1 MPGAK
6 KICPCGSG
14 KLYEK
19 CCGKR
24 KVYSLVQ
31 AKWRRVG
38 QELRRSLGEFAD
50 QPSFAWD
57 AARAQDIYLGCLE
70 QQLVDRDDDFTMERC
85 FEWFI
90 FDYKLS
96 CGRTII
102 EEFRSEH
109 LHVLRD
115 YEAVLLREWARSRIA
130 VYEVTGVIPGEG
142 LRIKELQGRRE
153 ITVRDVNAAAEIKAG
168 SILLIRILKV
178 GEEYEFSTGGLALP
192 GESKEPLLKWLIQ
205 DRQEYFKEKKAAVRG
220 WNSYLKE
227 RAHKINAWVLGFG
240 LSNTRPGGDSSGL
253 DLTALKAILP
263 VRNWQVALKIIK
275 QSHSLIPIREL
286 KDRSGV
292 FRQMVSAILGTPRC
306 RNKLNKANFTGNG
319 MSGGVKD
326 DNEACL
332 RPVLGQMVLTQR
344 FIVINAISPG
354 LLLKCRDLLID
365 LFEGIIEE
373 SPNCK
378 KSQPGVLNGQTDAS
392 SDDQLKNSGEEDN
405 YSWPEP
411 GYAVVA
417 GHVRDGLEALG
428 YSQKQQRGALKLW
441 FDYCSKERPSIRKDA
456 VWAATVIYAFSR
468 LEMENCLKQQDLA
481 GRYGVASSTISSR
494 YRLLCESLELVAY
507 DRRYSTKKPPTAGLR
522 GNRPLNSRL
531 FDKHK

>member
-1 MPGAK
+1 M
-6 KICPCGSG
+6 
-14 KLYEK
+14 
-19 CCGKR
+19 
-24 KVYSLVQ
+24 
-31 AKWRRVG
+31 
-38 QELRRSLGEFAD
+38 RRSLGEFAD

-57 AARAQDIYLGCLE
+57 AARAQDIYLGSLE

-109 LHVLRD
+109 LHVLRE

-130 VYEVTGVIPGEG
+130 IYEVTGVIPGEG
-142 LRIKELQGRRE
+142 LKVKEILGRRE

-168 SILLIRILKV
+168 SILLIRVLKV

-192 GESKEPLLKWLIQ
+192 GESKEPLIKWLIQ

-220 WNSYLKE
+220 WSSYLKE

-240 LSNTRPGGDSSGL
+240 LSNTRPGGNSSGM

-263 VRNWQVALKIIK
+263 VGNWQAVLKIIK
-275 QSHSLIPIREL
+275 QSDSLKPIREL
-286 KDRSGV
+286 RDRSGA
-292 FRQMVSAILGTPRC
+292 FRQMVSAILGAPRC
-306 RNKLNKANFTGNG
+306 RNKSNKVHFPGNDINN
-319 MSGGVKD
+319 GGAD
-326 DNEACL
+326 DKGACL
-332 RPVLGQMVLTQR
+332 RPVLCQLLLTQR
-344 FIVINAISPG
+344 FIVINATSPSM
-354 LLLKCRDLLID
+354 LLKCRDLLID
-365 LFEGIIEE
+365 LLEGIIEE

-378 KSQPGVLNGQTDAS
+378 KSQLGVSNGLTDAS
-392 SDDQLKNSGEEDN
+392 SGDRPENFGGEEDN
-405 YSWPEP
+405 YSWPKP

-428 YSQKQQRGALKLW
+428 YSQKQQMGALKLW
-441 FDYCSKERPSIRKDA
+441 FDYCSKERPSIRKNA

-507 DRRYSTKKPPTAGLR
+507 DRRYATKKPPTAGLR
-522 GNRPLNSRL
+522 GNRPLDSRL